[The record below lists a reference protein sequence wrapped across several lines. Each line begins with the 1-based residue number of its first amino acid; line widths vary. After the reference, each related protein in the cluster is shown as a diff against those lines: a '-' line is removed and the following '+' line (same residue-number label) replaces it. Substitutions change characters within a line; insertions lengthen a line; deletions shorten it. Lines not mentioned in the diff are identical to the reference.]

1 MFSKLTLIIACC
13 LFFSCSSERKASLAI
28 NFSADSTA
36 ITFSGLDEV
45 SLFRAKEQTDSL
57 SNELISVIE
66 INEKDVG
73 QEKQING
80 RLLIKGNS
88 LTFIPETPFIKGNQY
103 LVQTLLNSSFGKTVD
118 ILKSDVGRTI
128 KRQEKILER

>member
-28 NFSADSTA
+28 NFSPDSTA
-36 ITFSGLDEV
+36 IIFSGLDEV
-45 SLFRAKEQTDSL
+45 SLFRAKEQADSL
-57 SNELISVIE
+57 SNELFSVIE
-66 INEKDVG
+66 MSAESMEKEIVG
-73 QEKQING
+73 KTF
-80 RLLIKGNS
+80 IKDNT
-88 LTFIPETPFIKGNQY
+88 LTFVPDSPLVKGKTY
-103 LVQTLLNSSFGKTVD
+103 LVQTLLNSSFGKTAD